1 MSTHINA
8 DGDGCGSESAL
19 ARLLGQM
26 GIRAK
31 IVNPTPW
38 PEMYRFLLGTDVR
51 DETESGAKALG
62 DVEVLMVLDI
72 SDVKRL
78 GSLAEAVR
86 GLKIPKLVI
95 DHHVPSDEPP
105 SNQIVA
111 DTTACA
117 TGELIFDFAAV
128 LGLEITPQ
136 IAMSLYVAIL
146 TDTGGFRFANTS
158 ARCLAIAGQ
167 LLAAGVE
174 PEEMYRRLYASLP
187 IGRLHLLRDALATL
201 EVDPEYGLSWIS
213 VAAGAAEQY
222 GLRAEDLDG
231 IAEHPRSIGGTKMA
245 LFFRDLG
252 HNRVKVS
259 FRSTGSID
267 VNTFAKRF
275 GGGGHMRAA
284 GALIT
289 GNLEE
294 VRHAVVAA
302 AREYLGVADAGSGPK
317 S

>member
-8 DGDGCGSESAL
+8 DGDGCGSEAAL

-51 DETESGAKALG
+51 DETEAGSKALG
-62 DVEVLMVLDI
+62 DVDVLMVLDI
-72 SDVKRL
+72 ADVKRL
-78 GSLAEAVR
+78 GALAEKVR
-86 GLKIPKLVI
+86 TLTIPKLVI

-105 SNQIVA
+105 SDMIVA

-117 TGELIFDFAAV
+117 TGELIFDFATV
-128 LGLEITPQ
+128 LGLEITPE
-136 IAMSLYVAIL
+136 IATAIYVAIL

-158 ARCLAIAGQ
+158 ARCLSIAGQ

-174 PEEMYRRLYASLP
+174 PEEMYRILYASLP
-187 IGRLHLLRDALATL
+187 VGRLHLLRDALATL

-213 VAAGAAEQY
+213 VAAGAPEQY
-222 GLRAEDLDG
+222 GLRAEDLEG
-231 IAEHPRSIGGTKMA
+231 IAEHPRSIGGTRMA

-259 FRSTGSID
+259 FRSTGSMD
-267 VNTFAKRF
+267 VNTFAKQF

-302 AREYLGVADAGSGPK
+302 AREYMGAVRKTQPD
-317 S
+317 

>member
-8 DGDGCGSESAL
+8 DGDGCGSEAAM

-26 GIRAK
+26 GMRCK

-51 DETESGAKALG
+51 DETESGSKALG
-62 DVEVLMVLDI
+62 DVDVLMVLDI
-72 SDVKRL
+72 ADVKRL
-78 GSLAEAVR
+78 GSLADTVR
-86 GLKIPKLVI
+86 TMKVPKLVI

-105 SNQIVA
+105 SDKIVA

-117 TGELIFDFAAV
+117 TGELIFDFASV
-128 LGLEITPQ
+128 LGLEITAE
-136 IAMSLYVAIL
+136 IAIALYVAIL

-158 ARCLAIAGQ
+158 ARCLAVAGQ

-201 EVDPEYGLSWIS
+201 EVDPEYGVSWIS

-222 GLRAEDLDG
+222 GLRAEDLEG

-252 HNRVKVS
+252 HNRVKIS
-259 FRSTGSID
+259 FRSTGSVD
-267 VNTFAKRF
+267 VNTFAKQF
-275 GGGGHMRAA
+275 GGGGHQRAA
-284 GALIT
+284 GALVT
-289 GNLEE
+289 GTLEE
-294 VRHAVVAA
+294 VRHTIVAA
-302 AREYLGVADAGSGPK
+302 ARTYLGAVEKEKG
-317 S
+317 